1 MASPRGHPFL
11 QPPGEQ
17 AGSRSFDTAFYA
29 VQVIELLAGAIN
41 LTLMG
46 LTIRD
51 GRAMARRRKTGGTA

>member
-1 MASPRGHPFL
+1 M

-51 GRAMARRRKTGGTA
+51 GRAMARRRKTRGTA